1 MSEDDIDASKAPLL
15 DHLIELR
22 TRLMKSGLA
31 FAVLFILAFAF
42 SKHIYNGLLWPYEWA
57 ASSFPEGQVKLIYTA
72 PLDFLFTQ
80 IRVAMFTA
88 AFIGFPFFAIQ
99 IYRFVAPGLY
109 KHERNAFL
117 PYLFAT
123 PFFFFLGGVLV
134 FAVAMP
140 AVMHFALAMQQ
151 TGGGGVATIEL
162 LATVDG
168 YLSLVMNLIF
178 AFGIVF
184 QLPVVLT
191 LLGRMG
197 VVTAPFLRDKRRYAI
212 VAVFAAAAV
221 LAPPDPWSMLA
232 LAVPGVLLYELS
244 IYSVAWVE
252 KKRAATAAA
261 EDDDD
266 QASS

>member
-1 MSEDDIDASKAPLL
+1 MTTEDDIDASKAPLL

-22 TRLMKSGLA
+22 TRLMKSGIAFIVLFVLA
-31 FAVLFILAFAF
+31 FAV
-42 SKHIYNGLLWPYEWA
+42 SRYIYNFLLWPYEWA
-57 ASSFPEGQVKLIYTA
+57 ASTFPTGQVKLIYTE
-72 PLDFLFTQ
+72 PLGFLFTQ
-80 IRVAMFTA
+80 IRVAFFAA
-88 AFIGFPFFAIQ
+88 AFVGFPFFAMQ

-109 KHERNAFL
+109 RHERNAFL

-123 PFFFFLGGVLV
+123 PFFFFLGGILV
-134 FAVAMP
+134 FFVAMP
-140 AVMHFALAMQQ
+140 AVMHFALGMQQ
-151 TGGGGVATIEL
+151 LGGSGIATIEL

-197 VVTAPFLRDKRRYAI
+197 VVDSQFLKSKRRYAI
-212 VAVFAAAAV
+212 VIVFAVAAV
-221 LAPPDPWSMLA
+221 LAPPDPWSMIA

-244 IYSVAWVE
+244 IYAVRWVE
-252 KKRAATAAA
+252 KKRAESDA
-261 EDDDD
+261 E
-266 QASS
+266 SSE

>member
-1 MSEDDIDASKAPLL
+1 MSQDDIDASKAPLL

-22 TRLMKSGLA
+22 SRLMRSGIAFIVLFVLA
-31 FAVLFILAFAF
+31 FAV
-42 SKHIYNGLLWPYEWA
+42 SKHIYNLMLWPYEWA
-57 ASSFPEGQVKLIYTA
+57 ASSFPAGNIKLIYTA

-80 IRVAMFTA
+80 IRVAFFTA
-88 AFIGFPFFAIQ
+88 AFVGFPFFAIQ

-117 PYLFAT
+117 PYLIAT
-123 PFFFFLGGVLV
+123 PFFFFLGGLLV
-134 FAVAMP
+134 FFIAMP

-151 TGGGGVATIEL
+151 SGGSGIASIEL

-197 VVTAPFLRDKRRYAI
+197 IINSQFLKDKRRYAI
-212 VAVFAAAAV
+212 VIVFAAAAV

-244 IYSVAWVE
+244 IYSVRWVE
-252 KKRAATAAA
+252 KKRVESEAN
-261 EDDDD
+261 
-266 QASS
+266 SSQ